1 MPKTNHPD
9 PARQPD
15 GTFAKGTSGN
25 PKGRPRSEITAL
37 RMQIAPQAEAI
48 IQQVINQ
55 ALEGDLAA
63 AKLVLDRIIP
73 PLKPITTPIRTSFSE
88 EKNLTGQ
95 AKSIL
100 AAASSGEVSSD
111 IAAQLIQA
119 LTGVCRI
126 SETEDLK
133 DRIEALEAAIKP
145 TPKKS

>member
-1 MPKTNHPD
+1 
-9 PARQPD
+9 
-15 GTFAKGTSGN
+15 
-25 PKGRPRSEITAL
+25 
-37 RMQIAPQAEAI
+37 MQIAPQAEAI